1 MAGDHMSAAF
11 PLIGHQASITRFV
24 RARESG
30 RLHHGWIFQGPSG
43 IGKSILARRIAGW
56 MLGAASMD
64 ADLDDE
70 TMQLVQSG
78 GHPDLKWVERGLNDK
93 GKLRQDITVDQI
105 RELNQF
111 FQLRPA
117 LSGWRVGIIDSLD
130 EMNVSGMNALLKTL
144 EEPPKNAL
152 LILISHAT
160 QPILPTIR
168 SRCQVLRLYPL
179 NEDDTRAVL
188 APQEVDTELALDLA
202 PGRPGYGIALSQTAG
217 AKAVQT
223 ARALLRNVR
232 KPASGV
238 VSAALSSTLV
248 DDGSL
253 QAFTD
258 TLMHWV
264 AEKADEE
271 PELSATWLAM
281 HEVRTTADTLNLT
294 PLQTAT
300 KLFSVLQ
307 DGVKAVSA

>member
-1 MAGDHMSAAF
+1 MPSAF
-11 PLIGHQASITRFV
+11 PLIGHETSTARFMA
-24 RARESG
+24 ARGSG

-43 IGKSILARRIAGW
+43 IGKSIIAKRISGL
-56 MLGAASMD
+56 MLGASSMD
-64 ADLDDE
+64 ADAHDE
-70 TMQLVQSG
+70 TMQLILSG
-78 GHPDLKWVERGLNDK
+78 GHPDLKWVTRGLNEK

-117 LSGWRVGIIDSLD
+117 LAGWRVGVVDALD

-144 EEPPKNAL
+144 EEPPNNAL

-168 SRCQVLRLYPL
+168 SRCQVLRFYPL
-179 NEDDTRAVL
+179 LEDDSKAVL
-188 APQEVDTELALDLA
+188 KDAGADVDLAHELA
-202 PGRPGYGIALSQTAG
+202 PGRPGYGLELSQTAG

-232 KPASGV
+232 KPSGGV
-238 VSAALSSTLV
+238 VSAALISTLV
-248 DDGSL
+248 DEGSL
-253 QAFTD
+253 SAFSD

-264 AEKADEE
+264 AHKAEDDPSLAE
-271 PELSATWLAM
+271 TWLKM
-281 HEVRTTADTLNLT
+281 HQVRTTAGSLNLP

>member
-1 MAGDHMSAAF
+1 MSAAF
-11 PLIGHQASITRFV
+11 PLIGHAAPAERFL
-24 RARESG
+24 RARASG

-43 IGKSILARRIAGW
+43 IGKSIFARRVAGL
-56 MLGAASMD
+56 MLGAQAMD
-64 ADLDDE
+64 AGVENE
-70 TMQLVQSG
+70 TMQLIQSG
-78 GHPDLKWVERGLNDK
+78 GHPDLKWIERGLNDK

-105 RELNQF
+105 RDLNQF
-111 FQLRPA
+111 FHLRPA
-117 LSGWRVGIIDSLD
+117 LAGWRIGIIDALD

-144 EEPPKNAL
+144 EEPPNNAL
-152 LILISHAT
+152 LILISHST

-168 SRCQVLRLYPL
+168 SRCQVLRFYPL
-179 NEDDTRAVL
+179 DEADTRSVL
-188 APQEVDTELALDLA
+188 KSNDADADLAWDLA
-202 PGRPGYGIALSQTAG
+202 PGRPGYGIELSQTAG

-232 KPASGV
+232 KPSGGV
-238 VSAALSSTLV
+238 VSAALTSTLV

-264 AEKADEE
+264 AEKAESD

-281 HEVRTTADTLNLT
+281 HEVRSTANSLNLT

-307 DGVKAVSA
+307 DGVKTVSA

>member
-1 MAGDHMSAAF
+1 MSAAF
-11 PLIGHQASITRFV
+11 PLIGHQPSIARFLK
-24 RARESG
+24 ARESG

-43 IGKSILARRIAGW
+43 IGKSILARRVAGL
-56 MLGAASMD
+56 MLGASSMD
-64 ADLDDE
+64 AGEDDE
-70 TMQLVQSG
+70 TMQLIQSG
-78 GHPDLKWVERGLNDK
+78 GHPDLKWIERGLNDK
-93 GKLRQDITVDQI
+93 GKLRQDISVDQI

-111 FQLRPA
+111 FHLRPA
-117 LSGWRVGIIDSLD
+117 LAGWRVGIIDALD

-179 NEDDTRAVL
+179 NEADTRAVL
-188 APQEVDTELALDLA
+188 EPQDVDTELALDLA
-202 PGRPGYGIALSQTAG
+202 PGRPGYGIALAQTAG

-232 KPASGV
+232 KPSGGV
-238 VSAALSSTLV
+238 VSAALTSTLV
-248 DDGSL
+248 DEGSL

-264 AEKADEE
+264 AEKAESD
-271 PELSATWLAM
+271 PDLSATWLAM
-281 HEVRTTADTLNLT
+281 HEVRATADSLNLT

>member
-1 MAGDHMSAAF
+1 MSAAF
-11 PLIGHQASITRFV
+11 PLIGHQPSIARFLKA
-24 RARESG
+24 RASG

-43 IGKSILARRIAGW
+43 IGKSILARRVAGL

-64 ADLDDE
+64 ADENDE
-70 TMQLVQSG
+70 TMQLIQSG
-78 GHPDLKWVERGLNDK
+78 GHPDLKWIERGLNEK

-111 FQLRPA
+111 FHLRPA
-117 LSGWRVGIIDSLD
+117 LAGWRVGIIDALD

-179 NEDDTRAVL
+179 NEADTRDVL
-188 APQEVDTELALDLA
+188 EPQDVDTELALDLA
-202 PGRPGYGIALSQTAG
+202 PGRPGYGIALAQTAG

-232 KPASGV
+232 KPSGGV
-238 VSAALSSTLV
+238 VSAALTSTLV
-248 DDGSL
+248 DEGSL

-264 AEKADEE
+264 AEKAESD
-271 PELSATWLAM
+271 PDLSATWLAM
-281 HEVRTTADTLNLT
+281 HEVRATADNLNLT

>member
-1 MAGDHMSAAF
+1 MPTAF
-11 PLIGHQASITRFV
+11 PLIGHETSTARFTAA
-24 RARESG
+24 RASG

-43 IGKSILARRIAGW
+43 IGKSIVARRVSGL
-56 MLGAASMD
+56 MLGATSME
-64 ADLDDE
+64 AAAEDE
-70 TMQLVQSG
+70 TMQLILSG
-78 GHPDLKWVERGLNDK
+78 GHPDLKWVTRDLNEK

-111 FQLRPA
+111 FQLKPA
-117 LSGWRVGIIDSLD
+117 LAGWRVGVVDALD

-168 SRCQVLRLYPL
+168 SRCQVLRFYPL
-179 NEDDTRAVL
+179 EEGDSKAVL
-188 APQEVDTELALDLA
+188 KRHDADIELAHELA
-202 PGRPGYGIALSQTAG
+202 PGRPGYGLQLSQTAG

-223 ARALLRNVR
+223 ARSLLRNVR
-232 KPASGV
+232 KPSGGV
-238 VSAALSSTLV
+238 VAAALTSTLV
-248 DDGSL
+248 DEGSL
-253 QAFTD
+253 SAFSD

-264 AEKADEE
+264 ASKADEE
-271 PELSATWLAM
+271 PELSSTWLRM
-281 HEVRTTADTLNLT
+281 HQVRTTARSLNLT

>member
-1 MAGDHMSAAF
+1 MSAAF
-11 PLIGHQASITRFV
+11 PMLGHTAQAARFLK
-24 RARESG
+24 ARESG

-43 IGKSILARRIAGW
+43 IGKSIFARRVAGL
-56 MLGAASMD
+56 MLGADAMD
-64 ADLDDE
+64 AEATDE

-78 GHPDLKWVERGLNDK
+78 GHPDLKWIQRGLNDK

-111 FQLRPA
+111 FHLRPA
-117 LSGWRVGIIDSLD
+117 LSGWRVGVIDALD

-144 EEPPKNAL
+144 EEPPRNAL

-179 NEDDTRAVL
+179 DEADTRAVL
-188 APQEVDTELALDLA
+188 KTACADADLAWDLA
-202 PGRPGYGIALSQTAG
+202 PGRPGYGIDLSQTAS

-232 KPASGV
+232 KPSGGV
-238 VSAALSSTLV
+238 VSAALTSTLV

-264 AEKADEE
+264 AEKADTD

-281 HEVRTTADTLNLT
+281 HEVRATANSLNLT